1 MSQNHTQSS
10 EAAYYQPLACL
21 SRPREADYFAQRFQ
35 VNQPVFERSNAIAT
49 DVTALIAGTPLVRL
63 NRIASEV
70 TGTLVAK
77 CEFMNPGGSVKD
89 RIGLAMILDAENHGS
104 IEPGKT
110 VIVEPTSGN
119 TGIALAMVGASRGY
133 KVVLTMP
140 ETMSIE
146 RRSLLQAYGAEL
158 VLTPGAQG
166 MSGAVARAEQI
177 VAETPHSWMP
187 QQFKNPANPAIHETT
202 TAEEIWSQTGGTVDV
217 VVAAVGTGGTATG
230 TARTLKKKNSQI
242 KVVAVE
248 PSRNQVLSGGE
259 PGPHRI
265 QGIGADFIP
274 DVYDPSL
281 IDEIMTV
288 ADEDAEAT
296 AQALGRTEGLLVGVS
311 AGANV
316 WAALKVASRPEYS
329 DALIVTVLCDTGERY
344 LSHPLFAT

>member
-1 MSQNHTQSS
+1 M
-10 EAAYYQPLACL
+10 
-21 SRPREADYFAQRFQ
+21 
-35 VNQPVFERSNAIAT
+35 NQQDFERSDAIAP

-63 NRIASEV
+63 NRIASEIS
-70 TGTLVAK
+70 GTLVAK

-89 RIGLAMILDAENHGS
+89 RIGLAMILDAEKHGI

-119 TGIALAMVGASRGY
+119 TGIALAMVGAAKGY

-158 VLTPGAQG
+158 VLTPGAHG
-166 MSGAVARAEQI
+166 MSGAVARAEEI
-177 VAETPHSWMP
+177 VADTPHSWMP
-187 QQFKNPANPAIHETT
+187 QQFKNPANPSIHETT
-202 TAEEIWSQTGGTVDV
+202 TAEEIWAQTGGTVDV

-230 TARTLKKKNSQI
+230 TARTLKKKNSKI

-248 PSRNQVLSGGE
+248 PSRNKVLSGGK

-274 DVYDPSL
+274 DVYDATV
-281 IDEIMTV
+281 IDEIVTV

-296 AQALGRTEGLLVGVS
+296 AQELGRSEGLLVGVS

-316 WAALKVASRPEYS
+316 WASLKLANRPEHTGS
-329 DALIVTVLCDTGERY
+329 VIVTVLCDTGERY

>member
-1 MSQNHTQSS
+1 
-10 EAAYYQPLACL
+10 
-21 SRPREADYFAQRFQ
+21 
-35 VNQPVFERSNAIAT
+35 VNQQVFERSDAIAP

-63 NRIASEV
+63 NRIASEIS
-70 TGTLVAK
+70 GTLVAK

-89 RIGLAMILDAENHGS
+89 RIGLAMILDAEKHGI

-119 TGIALAMVGASRGY
+119 TGIALAMVGAAKGY

-158 VLTPGAQG
+158 VLTPGAHG
-166 MSGAVARAEQI
+166 MSGAVARAEEI
-177 VAETPHSWMP
+177 VADTPHSWMP
-187 QQFKNPANPAIHETT
+187 QQFKNPANPSIHETT
-202 TAEEIWSQTGGTVDV
+202 TAEEIWAQTGGTVDV

-230 TARTLKKKNSQI
+230 TARTLKKKNSKI

-248 PSRNQVLSGGE
+248 PARNKVLSGGK

-274 DVYDPSL
+274 DVYDATV
-281 IDEIMTV
+281 IDEIVTV

-296 AQALGRTEGLLVGVS
+296 AQELGRSEGLLVGVS

-316 WAALKVASRPEYS
+316 WASLKLANRPEHTGS
-329 DALIVTVLCDTGERY
+329 VIVTVLCDTGERY